1 LDVSDSSISRI
12 AGIESDWIGVGISQ
26 PVRLVTSSKS
36 FDRPRG
42 SKLSASESELDDA
55 FVEIM
60 MLRSDS
66 CRDARGDGA
75 NENAYEPLCTDAMI
89 ITAVVS
95 CSRDNL
101 MMTVGFSAVDYL
113 LPVLTVSQCGAV
125 LWLMVGSHVVEV
137 MMVGCLPQKLE
148 WEMAGR
154 CGYRDKSENK
164 MGTQAK
170 SLALLLLPMPLS
182 LRVVAYGLGW
192 RKFVSSYLALALP
205 TVLLHRCC

>member
-1 LDVSDSSISRI
+1 LPLPVGASHHKLLDVSDSSISRI

-101 MMTVGFSAVDYL
+101 MMTVGWSAVDYL

-125 LWLMVGSHVVEV
+125 LWLMVGSHVDGYDGG
-137 MMVGCLPQKLE
+137 MSPAKIGMGNGVGAATVIYGDIDGHPSQV
-148 WEMAGR
+148 AGPASFT
-154 CGYRDKSENK
+154 Y
-164 MGTQAK
+164 A
-170 SLALLLLPMPLS
+170 SLS
-182 LRVVAYGLGW
+182 
-192 RKFVSSYLALALP
+192 
-205 TVLLHRCC
+205 